1 MLLLQAHE
9 MWNYEPLPQ
18 HPDPS
23 HCLHPLIKIKKT
35 KQQIENKTQLI
46 KPKLHPKRVRNSTI
60 TIYIKL
66 RCLATNKLYTL
77 SSSTTTKNT
86 KENVNEPK
94 NKWEIREKP
103 VYPDEYR
110 ELDLGAC
117 SMSILIS
124 FRCGFMQE
132 KQLIL
137 LTPKNTRPHAEEMVV
152 QIISLFLL
160 CF

>member
-1 MLLLQAHE
+1 

-46 KPKLHPKRVRNSTI
+46 IPKLHPKRVRNSTI

-77 SSSTTTKNT
+77 SSPTTKRKHKRKCKRT
-86 KENVNEPK
+86 QEQMGDQGKTCIPRRISRTRSWGVFNVDLNIFSM
-94 NKWEIREKP
+94 W
-103 VYPDEYR
+103 VYARKAAHPPYSRKHTHSRRND
-110 ELDLGAC
+110 
-117 SMSILIS
+117 S
-124 FRCGFMQE
+124 
-132 KQLIL
+132 
-137 LTPKNTRPHAEEMVV
+137 
-152 QIISLFLL
+152 
-160 CF
+160 